1 MLPHSPLHVKCLA
14 DTEERVESGHVKSIV
29 VYVRET
35 RLTNLFSNILIG
47 VSMFFLVYVLKY
59 IPTPVLD
66 GLFLYLAVTALF
78 GNQMFE
84 RILLFFMEKSAY
96 PPNHY
101 IRKVPEQKMHTFTL
115 CQIVQLGILC
125 AFGTYAYVNF
135 KQFKKISAAM
145 IILLILLAGFNTWA
159 YAKMIFPVVLFSF
172 LPIRRLLIPKIVEKK
187 YLDVLDGDAH

>member
-47 VSMFFLVYVLKY
+47 VSMLFLVYVLKY

-125 AFGTYAYVNF
+125 AFGTYAYVNLNS
-135 KQFKKISAAM
+135 KKKFSSNDHFID
-145 IILLILLAGFNTWA
+145 ITCRIQHLGLCKNDLPRGPVF
-159 YAKMIFPVVLFSF
+159 IFTNST
-172 LPIRRLLIPKIVEKK
+172 IA
-187 YLDVLDGDAH
+187 DS